1 MSSYFSLL
9 KDKNIFVQLFFFT
22 ERQNMFLHN
31 YFSLLKDKIC
41 FCTTIFY
48 YWKTKI
54 SLSNYLLYWKTKYV
68 FAQLFFITQR
78 QKCLCPTI
86 FPYLQLK
93 FVLCKTKCK
102 VANFCI
108 SEVIFCWRKKRKIKC
123 TKTNF
128 KVHIFCLLHIL
139 FCCKKKTKNVFPNVF
154 NNGVS
159 YFFLE
164 CMVHLLYSAIVP
176 TFGCWGS
183 ALKLVRWCGS
193 CGTVRKKWIISG

>member
-1 MSSYFSLL
+1 MSLP
-9 KDKNIFVQLFFFT
+9 
-22 ERQNMFLHN
+22 N
-31 YFSLLKDKIC
+31 YFSLLKDK
-41 FCTTIFY
+41 
-48 YWKTKI
+48 
-54 SLSNYLLYWKTKYV
+54 
-68 FAQLFFITQR
+68 
-78 QKCLCPTI
+78 KCLCPTI

-123 TKTNF
+123 PKTNF

-164 CMVHLLYSAIVP
+164 CRHYRMVFVYFKLSVP
-176 TFGCWGS
+176 YLQFLHREVEDHS
-183 ALKLVRWCGS
+183 EKFLRFFSKNFV
-193 CGTVRKKWIISG
+193 